1 MNDLWRVL
9 IATSMLAHPA
19 RAAFSTQPTAVN
31 TAPTALTI
39 RSVSDTNDNVR
50 CVVLAHGATAPNA
63 AEVNAGTGNGGST
76 AAANPPAVTA
86 NANSNADVSITGLTA
101 GTRYN
106 AYCATASGGILSNL
120 LDFYTS
126 GFTTQPIGTSIE
138 DDRFTMTMTSALS
151 ENVRC
156 VVVFDGVAAPT
167 ASEVNVGAGNGGS
180 IVQASGNA
188 ASATAGSSVPY
199 LITGLASDTDYDVY
213 CATAAGQ
220 ISVVASV
227 ATSGYRTEPYVNTGA
242 YAADTI
248 TASFV
253 SYNTENIRCVAVTVG
268 TSPPPTGSAINT
280 GGSVTGQQG
289 NHRFLGVC
297 LVCDYCSISIFLA
310 VRGGFGWDCLLQY
323 LRIVVL
329 LFPRFLIFFG
339 PQTHARDQH

>member
-9 IATSMLAHPA
+9 IVTHMFLVHPA
-19 RAAFSTQPTAVN
+19 HAAFSTQPTAAN
-31 TAPTALTI
+31 TAPTTVTI

-63 AEVNAGTGNGGST
+63 GEVNAGTGSGGSAT
-76 AAANPPAVTA
+76 AANPPAVTA

-126 GFTTQPIGTSIE
+126 GFTTQPIGTSME

-167 ASEVNVGAGNGGS
+167 ASETNMGTGSGGS
-180 IVQASGNA
+180 IVQAGGNT
-188 ASATAGSSVPY
+188 ASATAGSSLSY

-248 TASFV
+248 TASFI

-289 NHRFLGVC
+289 NHRWVC
-297 LVCDYCSISIFLA
+297 VVFWVYCSVSVVL
-310 VRGGFGWDCLLQY
+310 VVCSGFGCWVCLLQY
-323 LRIVVL
+323 FSIE
-329 LFPRFLIFFG
+329 
-339 PQTHARDQH
+339 